1 MINLD
6 NLWKQLSQESE
17 TTERKGILK
26 RSILKE
32 VGLSVGYDTVD
43 NKKILLLE
51 IEDPEM
57 INDSDFPEWEGT
69 ELGKR
74 QVGPEKYA
82 IMLKLLDEENLSIY
96 NALIKDLHSSIAQ
109 AETNLEAVTCFT
121 NVFYKW
127 YEFFKKF
134 GTKALSEQAQRGIYG
149 ELYFI
154 KKHLLDK
161 SDAVNVLNSWQG
173 HELKH
178 HDFSF
183 PNGVAEVKTTIRKA
197 HKKVHIASEKQL
209 DNTGLPNLYLYCI
222 TLNMDAN
229 NGQSLVEMGN
239 SLSDFFDQ
247 YPNAAVLFNKFL
259 SNTGYLTEHEEHY
272 HENKYIFKNEYL
284 FEVRDDFPRI
294 IDPSEGVGD
303 VKYTLMIGSCINY
316 KVDIKSATENL
327 F

>member
-121 NVFYKW
+121 NVIYKW
-127 YEFFKKF
+127 YEF
-134 GTKALSEQAQRGIYG
+134 
-149 ELYFI
+149 
-154 KKHLLDK
+154 
-161 SDAVNVLNSWQG
+161 
-173 HELKH
+173 
-178 HDFSF
+178 
-183 PNGVAEVKTTIRKA
+183 
-197 HKKVHIASEKQL
+197 
-209 DNTGLPNLYLYCI
+209 
-222 TLNMDAN
+222 
-229 NGQSLVEMGN
+229 
-239 SLSDFFDQ
+239 
-247 YPNAAVLFNKFL
+247 LF
-259 SNTGYLTEHEEHY
+259 
-272 HENKYIFKNEYL
+272 
-284 FEVRDDFPRI
+284 
-294 IDPSEGVGD
+294 
-303 VKYTLMIGSCINY
+303 
-316 KVDIKSATENL
+316 
-327 F
+327 